1 MLFAIAFAIWGNS
14 SHWRKFSDSE
24 ISLFTSSHEEVI
36 KMAQVIKFNFK
47 IIIKFKKI
55 NPKIW
60 IKPQIRNIETNY
72 QINMISNQI
81 NYKFNMINP
90 YLY

>member
-1 MLFAIAFAIWGNS
+1 
-14 SHWRKFSDSE
+14 
-24 ISLFTSSHEEVI
+24 
-36 KMAQVIKFNFK
+36 MAQVIKFNFK

-72 QINMISNQI
+72 QINMINNQK

-90 YLY
+90 YLYFRKQKFTKLKLAYFLNLFVS